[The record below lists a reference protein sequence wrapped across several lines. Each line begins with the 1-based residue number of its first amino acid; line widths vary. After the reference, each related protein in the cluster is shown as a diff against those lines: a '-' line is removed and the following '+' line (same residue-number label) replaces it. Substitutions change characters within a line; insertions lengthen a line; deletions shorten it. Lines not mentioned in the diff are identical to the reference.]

1 MKNFAIGKEL
11 NRILTEANVT
21 GITNKIFPLIANAN
35 DTTFPFLVYR
45 RNYYRPASNKD
56 FEDEIVGV
64 EIVIAATKYEESVDI
79 ADGVASALLHKETNI
94 IDDIQI
100 TNMYEDFIDDTFLQ
114 HINIDIYIK

>member
-1 MKNFAIGKEL
+1 MINFKIGKEL
-11 NRILTEANVT
+11 NRLLVEADIK

-35 DTTFPFLVYR
+35 TNFPFLVYR
-45 RNYYRPASNKD
+45 RNYFRPSINKD
-56 FEDEIVGV
+56 FENEIVGV

-79 ADGVASALLHKETNI
+79 ANKVADTLEHRETEI

>member
-11 NRILTEANVT
+11 NRILTEANVA

-35 DTTFPFLVYR
+35 TTFPFLVYR

-64 EIVIAATKYEESVDI
+64 EMVIAATKYEESVDI
-79 ADGVASALLHKETNI
+79 ADAVASALLHKETDI

-100 TNMYEDFIDDTFLQ
+100 NNMYEDFIDDTFLQ

>member
-11 NRILTEANVT
+11 NRILTEANVI
-21 GITNKIFPLIANAN
+21 GVKNKIFPLIANAN
-35 DTTFPFLVYR
+35 TTFPFLVYR

-56 FEDEIVGV
+56 FEDEIVGI

-79 ADGVASALLHKETNI
+79 ADAVASALLHKETSI

-100 TNMYEDFIDDTFLQ
+100 SNMYEDFVDDTFLQ